1 MNPMLLVF
9 LGLLAGEPSGG
20 TDDAATDDAPKQWL
34 TVDQAKRIVARMA
47 EREPFLSSKEG
58 RTDARST
65 NLFFVQRDY
74 RTMKGNP
81 IVGYWNDSRFL
92 WKGRAVAWEG
102 IDPVAKSCQMVTR
115 QGWAAAF
122 AYVAKKQRLVVDKNA
137 PMRVRGAC
145 VDAVAVPN
153 MQQPNPGVKLE
164 IRVESPTGVLK
175 WRYSLGK
182 PTLETAVGAS
192 VDLALL
198 FAQEINQPSNGP

>member
-1 MNPMLLVF
+1 
-9 LGLLAGEPSGG
+9 
-20 TDDAATDDAPKQWL
+20 
-34 TVDQAKRIVARMA
+34 
-47 EREPFLSSKEG
+47 
-58 RTDARST
+58 
-65 NLFFVQRDY
+65 
-74 RTMKGNP
+74 
-81 IVGYWNDSRFL
+81 
-92 WKGRAVAWEG
+92 
-102 IDPVAKSCQMVTR
+102 
-115 QGWAAAF
+115 
-122 AYVAKKQRLVVDKNA
+122 VAKKQGLVVDKNA